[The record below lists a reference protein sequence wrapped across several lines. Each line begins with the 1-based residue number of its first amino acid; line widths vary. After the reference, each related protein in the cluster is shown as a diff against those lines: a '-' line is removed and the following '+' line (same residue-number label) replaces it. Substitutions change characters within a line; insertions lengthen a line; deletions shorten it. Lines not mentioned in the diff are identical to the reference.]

1 MSDGQD
7 DYEETSE
14 EESLTEP
21 SEQRDDTDDWKE
33 QTEEGTE
40 QHYWQYDMITK
51 PTIRHT
57 FMLTERQT

>member
-14 EESLTEP
+14 EESLAEP

-33 QTEEGTE
+33 
-40 QHYWQYDMITK
+40 HYWQYDMITK
-51 PTIRHT
+51 LTIWHT